1 MPGHRK
7 EAITGWLTKATIRES
22 RRQVNFLWGGG
33 QRKEATFSNLQ
44 LPEMPA
50 EGAYVLT
57 HGGAWKLRE
66 G

>member
-1 MPGHRK
+1 MADKGNNKRK
-7 EAITGWLTKATIRES
+7 QKAGDF
-22 RRQVNFLWGGG
+22 FLWGGG

-50 EGAYVLT
+50 ERAYVLT